1 MQIPYVL
8 RTFLTASLAT
18 LRELDMEN
26 TFDFAHKVALVA
38 GGTGGLGQMITSEL
52 RLRGCTVVTCS
63 RTPNNDPMHI
73 VADLRS
79 PEEARTMINE
89 VVDQHGSLDIVINA
103 MGVVAFGDI
112 VSTSIDDVEELFLT
126 NTFGH
131 IFLMQVAL
139 PHMSKGSVL
148 VGISGVIAEQNL
160 PGMAAYGAS
169 KAAVRSFNE
178 ALSREARRLGVRV
191 IDARPPHTETGLA
204 TRAIAGIAP
213 KFPQGLN
220 PMSVAQKIV
229 LAIASGEEDLPSS
242 SFSS

>member
-1 MQIPYVL
+1 
-8 RTFLTASLAT
+8 
-18 LRELDMEN
+18 MEN

>member
-1 MQIPYVL
+1 
-8 RTFLTASLAT
+8 
-18 LRELDMEN
+18 MEN

-63 RTPNNDPMHI
+63 RTPNTDPMHA

-79 PEEARTMINE
+79 PEETRSMINT
-89 VVDQHGSLDIVINA
+89 VLAQHGSLDIVINA

-131 IFLMQVAL
+131 IFLMQAAL
-139 PHMSKGSVL
+139 PHMSKGPVL

-220 PMSVAQKIV
+220 PISVAQRIV

>member
-1 MQIPYVL
+1 
-8 RTFLTASLAT
+8 
-18 LRELDMEN
+18 MES
-26 TFDFAHKVALVA
+26 TFDFAEKVALVA
-38 GGTGGLGQMITSEL
+38 GGTGGLGQLIVAEL
-52 RLRGCTVVTCS
+52 SSRGCTVVTCS
-63 RTPNNDPMHI
+63 RTPNSDPMHI

-79 PEEARTMINE
+79 PEEAQSLITTVINK
-89 VVDQHGSLDIVINA
+89 HGSLDIIVNA
-103 MGVVAFGDI
+103 VGVVAFGEI
-112 VSTSIDDVEELFLT
+112 TSASIDTVEELFLT

-131 IFLMQVAL
+131 IFLMQAAL
-139 PHMSKGSVL
+139 PHLSKGSVL

-160 PGMAAYGAS
+160 PGMATYGAS

-204 TRAIAGIAP
+204 ARAIEGVAP

-220 PMSVAQKIV
+220 PVSVAQRIV
-229 LAIASGEEDLPSS
+229 LAISSGEDDLPSS

>member
-1 MQIPYVL
+1 
-8 RTFLTASLAT
+8 
-18 LRELDMEN
+18 MEN

-38 GGTGGLGQMITSEL
+38 GGTGGLGQLIVAEL
-52 RLRGCTVVTCS
+52 SSRGCTVVTCS
-63 RTPNNDPMHI
+63 RTPNSDPMHI

-79 PEEARTMINE
+79 PEEAQSLITTVINK
-89 VVDQHGSLDIVINA
+89 HGSLDIIVNA
-103 MGVVAFGDI
+103 VGVVAFGEI
-112 VSTSIDDVEELFLT
+112 ISTSIDTVEELFLT

-131 IFLMQVAL
+131 IFLMKAAL
-139 PHMSKGSVL
+139 PHMPKGSVL

-160 PGMAAYGAS
+160 PGMATYGAS

-204 TRAIAGIAP
+204 ARAIEGVAP

-220 PMSVAQKIV
+220 PVSVAQRIV
-229 LAIASGEEDLPSS
+229 LAISSGEDDLPSS